1 MKIGEVSTLTGLTER
16 TIRFYIQKE
25 LIAPHTE
32 WRSGREYT
40 DFSEEDVSLL
50 KAIATLRELS
60 FSLEEIRTMERT
72 PDAIP
77 SIVAARRDA
86 AKEQLELAENAHA
99 VLAKLDATGVR
110 DISALAEQARFAAM
124 EKPHST
130 PPQRPKEINGSG
142 MGDRCGHVPFEI
154 KEKWNWGAFLMPV
167 WWGLYNHVYQALL
180 TCIPVF
186 GFFYLFHLGS
196 KGNELAWKH
205 RYWESVEHF
214 KKIQRRW
221 ALAALLITTSLLA
234 LNIGIRIAENRAA
247 ERLAAEE
254 KAMKEKLAVS
264 FEALPEWHA
273 FLDGREEWT
282 EEHKRAAQEKNAAYA
297 PNPSDLFYFEE
308 TECYRILY
316 AHYFDFQAAGAD
328 ISDAGEV
335 VFPGEDEA
343 LSYRVKVQFSTGR
356 EYEILCGGDENGNL
370 LTFDAVPDEAATEQN
385 MTYINAVKAAGE
397 RRAAYLAERTAEV
410 TAHPLFTDTF
420 GDDYTFV
427 RGPFP
432 GFESYG
438 DVYNGGDIEIGGFYA
453 EVRSG
458 GKLYY
463 VEIPAELDGTEGE
476 LSIREAED
484 MPDASGK

>member
-1 MKIGEVSTLTGLTER
+1 MKIGEVGTLTGLTER
-16 TIRFYIQKE
+16 TIRFYMQKE
-25 LIAPHTE
+25 LISPHTE
-32 WRSGREYT
+32 WRGGREYT

-60 FSLEEIRTMERT
+60 FSLEEIRTMEQT

-86 AKEQLELAENAHA
+86 AKEQLHLAENAHA
-99 VLAKLDATGVR
+99 VLLKLDGSGVR
-110 DISALAEQARFAAM
+110 DISALAERARAAAA
-124 EKPHST
+124 EKPHPI
-130 PPQRPKEINGSG
+130 PPTRPREINESG

-186 GFFYLFHLGS
+186 GFFYLFHLGGS
-196 KGNELAWKH
+196 GSELAWKH

-221 ALAALLITTSLLA
+221 ALAAVLITASLLA
-234 LNIGIRIAENRAA
+234 LNIGIYIASNREAA
-247 ERLAAEE
+247 RLEAEE
-254 KAMKEKLAVS
+254 AAMKEKLAAS

-273 FLDGREEWT
+273 FLAGRKEWT
-282 EEHKRAAQEKNAAYA
+282 KEHMRAAEEAGTAYA

-308 TECYRILY
+308 AEYYRILY
-316 AHYFDFQAAGAD
+316 SHYFDFQAAGAD

-335 VFPGEDEA
+335 VFPGENEA
-343 LSYRVKVQFSTGR
+343 LSYRVQVQFSDGS
-356 EYEILCGGDENGNL
+356 EYEILCEGDENGSL
-370 LTFDAVPDEAATEQN
+370 LTFSAVPDDAATEQN
-385 MTYINAVKAAGE
+385 MTYIKAVKAAGE
-397 RRAAYLAERTAEV
+397 LRAAYIAERTAEV
-410 TAHPLFTDTF
+410 IAHPLFVETF
-420 GDDYTFV
+420 GEDHTFV
-427 RGPFP
+427 NGPLP

-438 DVYNGGDIEIGGFYA
+438 DIYNGGELEIGGFYA
-453 EVRSG
+453 EVMSG

-476 LSIREAED
+476 LSIREAESVPD
-484 MPDASGK
+484 MSGK

>member
-16 TIRFYIQKE
+16 TIRFYMQKE

-32 WRSGREYT
+32 WRGGREYT
-40 DFSEEDVSLL
+40 EFSEADVSLL

-60 FSLEEIRTMERT
+60 FSLEEIRTMQRM

-77 SIVAARRDA
+77 SIVAARRAA
-86 AKEQLELAENAHA
+86 AKEQLDLAENAHA
-99 VLAKLDATGVR
+99 VLLRLDGSDIR
-110 DISALAEQARFAAM
+110 DISSLAERAREAAM

-130 PPQRPKEINGSG
+130 PPPRPKEINESG

-196 KGNELAWKH
+196 SGNELAWRH

-221 ALAALLITTSLLA
+221 ALAAVLITVSLLA
-234 LNIGIRIAENRAA
+234 LNIGIRIASNREAA
-247 ERLAAEE
+247 RLEAEE
-254 KAMKEKLAVS
+254 TALKEKLAAS

-282 EEHKRAAQEKNAAYA
+282 GEHMRTAEEAGDAYA

-308 TECYRILY
+308 EEHYRILY
-316 AHYFDFQAAGAD
+316 DHYFNYQAAGAD
-328 ISDAGEV
+328 LSDAGEV
-335 VFPGEDEA
+335 VYGGSGT
-343 LSYRVKVQFSTGR
+343 LRYRVQVQFSTGR
-356 EYEILCGGDENGNL
+356 EYEILCDGDAEGNIL
-370 LTFDAVPDEAATEQN
+370 SFSAAPDDAATAQN
-385 MTYINAVKAAGE
+385 MTYIKAVKAAGE
-397 RRAAYLAERTAEV
+397 LRTAYIAERTAEI
-410 TAHPLFTDTF
+410 TAHPLFIETF
-420 GDDYTFV
+420 GDDYTFTS
-427 RGPFP
+427 GPWP

-438 DVYNGGDIEIGGFYA
+438 DVYGGGKLELGGFYA
-453 EVRSG
+453 EVMSK

-463 VEIPAELDGTEGE
+463 VEICAEPDGTEGE
-476 LSIREAED
+476 LRIWEAED
-484 MPDASGK
+484 VPAVSGQ

>member
-1 MKIGEVSTLTGLTER
+1 MITT
-16 TIRFYIQKE
+16 
-25 LIAPHTE
+25 
-32 WRSGREYT
+32 
-40 DFSEEDVSLL
+40 VSLNPCIDRTVKVKQFTYGGMNRVFSARSDAGG
-50 KAIATLRELS
+50 KAIN
-60 FSLEEIRTMERT
+60 
-72 PDAIP
+72 
-77 SIVAARRDA
+77 VAVSA
-86 AKEQLELAENAHA
+86 AKLGLAAGCIGLLYKENGRMFENKLLANGCACDFVWLEGSVRTNI
-99 VLAKLDATGVR
+99 KLQDESTGQV
-110 DISALAEQARFAAM
+110 
-124 EKPHST
+124 T
-130 PPQRPKEINGSG
+130 EINESG

-308 TECYRILY
+308 TEYYRILY

-397 RRAAYLAERTAEV
+397 RRAAYLAERTAAV

-438 DVYNGGDIEIGGFYA
+438 DVYNGGSIEIGGFYA
-453 EVRSG
+453 EVMSG

-484 MPDASGK
+484 MPDTSGK